1 MSVLENR
8 NLLESGQLLTPF
20 EKQIINLIKLTCDSF
35 SPTKIVARIVGGW
48 VRDKLLGSQSD
59 DIDFSIEGIDG
70 LSFANKIGEVASREE
85 FPHLKIH
92 GNPEQS
98 AHIGSAKV
106 YLNPDFYIDICG
118 LRWDQYSEDSRIP
131 IITVGTPE
139 QDALRRDFTINAVF
153 FNINEFKVEDF
164 CNGIPDLQ
172 NHFIRTTQPARQ
184 SFLDDPLR
192 ILRAFRFGAR
202 YNFDLADDI
211 IPAALNE
218 VTQREYASK
227 TTIER
232 ANTEMTKALEG
243 LNPELYVKW
252 VSDSNMFD
260 LLFDRNHSYK
270 IDPIQA
276 VSRISVVS
284 SSVSPEALDNSKK
297 EFLILILCAIFQP
310 LINSPKVKPNPKKSQ
325 EIDAVKYQIIR
336 EVKYQNEIGDAVFNL
351 LRGAEDVKALVG
363 NELNR
368 INVGHFI
375 RNTGPKWHLVQYV
388 LFDQN
393 TTQFFVEVLMPFI
406 EQQELGNIYQIKP
419 LLRGNQ
425 LAKELGIKPGKGM
438 EEIINRMIDWQIEN
452 PNGTADDYVASLKQ

>member
-1 MSVLENR
+1 MSVLENQ
-8 NLLESGQLLTPF
+8 NLLESGELLTPF
-20 EKQIINLIKLTCDSF
+20 EKQIIDLIRLTCESF
-35 SPTKIVARIVGGW
+35 LPDKIVARIVGGW

-70 LSFANKIGEVASREE
+70 LSFANKVGEVASRDE

-118 LRWDQYSEDSRIP
+118 LRWDQYSDNSRIP

-164 CNGIPDLQ
+164 CDGVSDLQ
-172 NHFIRTTQPARQ
+172 NHIIRTPQPAKQ

-202 YNFDLADDI
+202 YNFNLADDI
-211 IPAALNE
+211 IPSALSEETRNE
-218 VTQREYASK
+218 YSSK
-227 TTIER
+227 ITIER

-243 LNPELYVKW
+243 SNPELYIKW
-252 VSDSNMFD
+252 ISESNMFD
-260 LLFDRNHSYK
+260 LLFDRNHSYN
-270 IDPIQA
+270 IDPEQA
-276 VSRISVVS
+276 ISRVSMVS
-284 SSVSPEALDNSKK
+284 SSVSAESLENQKK
-297 EFLILILCAIFQP
+297 DFLILVLCAIFQP
-310 LINSPKVKPNPKKSQ
+310 LITYPKIKPNPKKSQ
-325 EIDAVKYQIIR
+325 EIDAVKYAIVR

-351 LRGAEDVKALVG
+351 LRGAEEFKSLIG
-363 NELNR
+363 SELNR
-368 INVGHFI
+368 VSVGRFV
-375 RNTGPKWHLVQYV
+375 RNTGPKWHYIQFI

-393 TTQFFVEVLMPFI
+393 AIQFFVEVLLPFI
-406 EQQELGNIYQIKP
+406 DQQELGEAYQIKP

-425 LAKELGIKPGKGM
+425 LAKELGVKPGKGM
-438 EEIINRMIDWQIEN
+438 EAMINQMIDWQFEN
-452 PNGTADDYVASLKQ
+452 PNGTADDYIASIKK